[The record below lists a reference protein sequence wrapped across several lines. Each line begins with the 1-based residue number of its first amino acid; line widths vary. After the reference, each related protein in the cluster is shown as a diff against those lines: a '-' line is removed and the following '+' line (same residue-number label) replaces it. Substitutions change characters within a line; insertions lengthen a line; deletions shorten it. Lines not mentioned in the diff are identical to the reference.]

1 VPRTEPRMKPR
12 TVSSMVTSTCSQS
25 GPSAVPSVIQTQS
38 RSTISEGWEKKNL
51 STHPSRVVS
60 SQLPSQTTAKTTR
73 RTLTVQRRRRA
84 SRARFAARS
93 VTGLTA
99 GPVVA
104 AMAALGR
111 AAALLTL
118 IAHQDLVAEVVPDL
132 FVDLGKARLEADL
145 GDVARPGQVDLVA
158 ALDRSRPGG
167 DHVDAVAEGDR
178 LLQVVGDEDDRGGA
192 RGPEAQELVLHQGAG
207 LHVERAEGLI
217 HEQDPR
223 LVDQALGE
231 GHPLAHAPGKL
242 VRVAVLEARQA
253 DAGDP
258 VASPL
263 ARLLAR
269 SPQVARAGGDVLQ
282 HRLPGKDGVGLED
295 IADALGDA
303 VDGLPEHL
311 DLAFAGR
318 LQAGDQR
325 ERRRLPT
332 AGRSHDGA
340 ELAGCDREVEIV
352 EGGVDAA

>member
-1 VPRTEPRMKPR
+1 
-12 TVSSMVTSTCSQS
+12 
-25 GPSAVPSVIQTQS
+25 
-38 RSTISEGWEKKNL
+38 ISEGWEKKNL

-60 SQLPSQTTAKTTR
+60 SQLPSQTTAKRTR

-158 ALDRSRPGG
+158 AL
-167 DHVDAVAEGDR
+167 
-178 LLQVVGDEDDRGGA
+178 
-192 RGPEAQELVLHQGAG
+192 
-207 LHVERAEGLI
+207 
-217 HEQDPR
+217 
-223 LVDQALGE
+223 
-231 GHPLAHAPGKL
+231 
-242 VRVAVLEARQA
+242 
-253 DAGDP
+253 
-258 VASPL
+258 
-263 ARLLAR
+263 AR

-318 LQAGDQR
+318 LQAGDQG

-332 AGRSHDGA
+332 AGRSHYGA

-352 EGGVDAA
+352 EGGI